1 MNIPANL
8 LYTSTHEWL
17 RDEGD
22 GTYTIGITDHAQHA
36 LGDIV
41 YVELPEVGQSFEAE
55 EDFGVVE
62 SVKAA
67 SDLYMPVDAKIVATN
82 ESLEDSPELVNSAP
96 YQDGWLVR
104 VALSADALPDDLM
117 DADAYHDSLHS

>member
-67 SDLYMPVDAKIVATN
+67 SDLYMPVDAKIVAIN
-82 ESLEDSPELVNSAP
+82 ESLEDSPDLVNAAP
-96 YQDGWLVR
+96 YGDGWLVR
-104 VALSADALPDDLM
+104 VALNADGLPDDLM
-117 DADAYHDSLHS
+117 DADAYHDSLHG